1 MCRVIDSVGVQIEL
15 RIQDWDVSSN
25 AEKYSTSS
33 ELLDAHS
40 LDKKRCID
48 QLLWVKY
55 GNKEQIKVLTLRK
68 FRLHWR
74 RQTINR

>member
-1 MCRVIDSVGVQIEL
+1 MCRVTDSVGVQIEL

-25 AEKYSTSS
+25 TEKYLTSS

-40 LDKKRCID
+40 LDKKRCIER
-48 QLLWVKY
+48 LLWVKP

-68 FRLHWR
+68 FRLYWR